1 MSSESTLRIG
11 VILPEILGTYG
22 DAGNAVVLRERAV
35 MRAQPAEIV
44 TVPLGEAIPSECD
57 IYVLG
62 GAEDSS
68 QVLAAQALRA
78 DSALKRC
85 VESGRPLLAVCAA
98 FQVLGHWF
106 EDASGQ
112 RHEGVGLLDVVT
124 LHQPDRAIGELHIRP
139 HLDGVDELV
148 LGFENHSSAT
158 FLGSQAAPFGVVE
171 KGHGNALRPAPSDFA
186 AQHYDYPVDGAIQG
200 SIVATYAHGPVLARN
215 PQLADVL
222 LAQAM
227 GAEVSRLSPIELSEV
242 TELRSALLS

>member
-22 DAGNAVVLRERAV
+22 DTGNAVVLRERAV

-44 TVPLGEAIPSECD
+44 TASLGDPIPSECD

-68 QVLAAQALRA
+68 QVLAAQALRG

-85 VESGRPLLAVCAA
+85 VEAGRPLLAVCAA

-106 EDASGQ
+106 EDASGH
-112 RHEGVGLLDVVT
+112 RHNGVALLDVVT
-124 LHQPDRAIGELHIRP
+124 VHQPKRAMGELHVRSN
-139 HLDGVDELV
+139 LEGVEELV

-171 KGHGNALRPAPSDFA
+171 KGHGNALRPAPSDFV
-186 AQHYDYPVDGAIQG
+186 AQEFDHPIDGAIQG

-227 GAEVSRLSPIELSEV
+227 GVEVSTLSPIELSEV